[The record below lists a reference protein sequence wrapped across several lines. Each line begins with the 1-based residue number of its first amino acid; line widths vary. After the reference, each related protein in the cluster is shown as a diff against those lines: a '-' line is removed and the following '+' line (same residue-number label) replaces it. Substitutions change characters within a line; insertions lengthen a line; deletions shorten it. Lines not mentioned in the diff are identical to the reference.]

1 MMGSTLEQ
9 YTPSEAAVEKLEVRH
24 GHLLLAERSQILSQP
39 HHAHVLHVR
48 TKHSEIRF
56 LPAEKR

>member
-24 GHLLLAERSQILSQP
+24 GHLLLAERSQILS
-39 HHAHVLHVR
+39 
-48 TKHSEIRF
+48 
-56 LPAEKR
+56 